1 MGPMIYALT
10 ALFAALTI
18 FSPSAGAQR
27 AGLTKW
33 EMREAECAKRPTAS
47 EREICLDRDLTRK
60 DGVLNEVYKEIRR
73 TLPASDFSI
82 LRDEQRE
89 WLVERNTCGSNT
101 RCLADK
107 YTDRIA
113 VLEQLLENMANPG
126 RSHVEI
132 GCTGPGQTYIDGECR
147 TQTAAGTSPEPR
159 LHPTCDL
166 WGTAKSIESRTPLT
180 ITFTNVSD
188 GYRGVMW
195 LNFEG
200 TPVEYAN
207 LEQGQSYTVTTYL
220 SHPWMFTDGP
230 GNCMQIY
237 LPQPGDTRF
246 EISAPSP
253 AFGPGHD

>member
-1 MGPMIYALT
+1 MGPTIYALT

-18 FSPSAGAQR
+18 FPLPTGAQR
-27 AGLTKW
+27 SGPTKW
-33 EMREAECAKRPTAS
+33 EMREADCATRPTAS
-47 EREICLDRDLTRK
+47 EREICIDRDLTRK
-60 DGVLNEVYKEIRR
+60 DGVLNEVYHEVRR
-73 TLPASDFSI
+73 ALNASDFAI
-82 LRDEQRE
+82 LRDEQRD
-89 WLVERNTCGSNT
+89 WLVERNACGSNT
-101 RCLADK
+101 GCLADK

-113 VLEQLLENMANPG
+113 LLEQLLENIANPG

-132 GCTGPGQTYIDGECR
+132 GCDGPGHVYVDGECR
-147 TQTAAGTSPEPR
+147 TKSQADTSAEPR

-166 WGTAKSIESRTPLT
+166 WGTARSMESRTPLT
-180 ITFTNVSD
+180 ITFTNLSD

-200 TPVEYAN
+200 TPVEYTN

-220 SHPWMFTDGP
+220 THPWMFTDGP

-237 LPQPGDTRF
+237 LPRSGDTRF
-246 EISAPSP
+246 DITAPSP